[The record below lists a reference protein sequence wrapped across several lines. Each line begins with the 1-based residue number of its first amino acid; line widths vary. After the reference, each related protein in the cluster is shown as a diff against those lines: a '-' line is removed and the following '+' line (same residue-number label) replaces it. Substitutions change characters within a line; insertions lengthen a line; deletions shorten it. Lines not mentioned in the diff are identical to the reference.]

1 MVIDEAG
8 GMVTIPRGVKL
19 DLGATAKALAADRA
33 AAAAHAATGAGVLVS
48 LGGDIAVAGPPP
60 EGGWAVRAAEDH
72 RDGPDAPGQTV
83 TIDSGGLATSST
95 TVRRWGPGAHH
106 IIDPD
111 TGKPAR
117 AWWRTVCAAAASCVD
132 ANIATT
138 AAIVRGESAARL
150 AERAPDAGPA
160 RAPRRWGHHRRRLA
174 ARARRGSVA
183 MSAHGP
189 TALWYV
195 TRGAGAM
202 TLVLLT
208 ASVVLGIVEW
218 RGWQPAGAP
227 RFAVASMHRTVGL
240 LALALLAVHVAT
252 TLLDPFPHIGL
263 LNAAVPFVT
272 SYRPLWVGLG
282 TLAADVMVAV
292 VVTSLVRRRLGYRA
306 WRGVHW
312 LSYACWP
319 VALLHGIGAG
329 SDTKSTWMLG
339 LTLACVAAV
348 VVALGAR
355 VAAAGTPQL
364 ARSRRHRRDG
374 YWRDRPGGL
383 AAAGAARA
391 RMGAP
396 RGNAPRTVLAGFSAA
411 APAAG
416 GRPRGDALARPFST
430 SLDGEIRNGLSPAG
444 TGVVDLRLR
453 LREGPGGVLTI
464 RLGGD
469 TLPDGG
475 LQMNRSAVTLRTVT
489 GGGDYRGRVEALSG
503 TDLRALVGSADG
515 HALRLSVSLALG
527 GPTVTGQLQ
536 GRPVPARGA

>member
-1 MVIDEAG
+1 
-8 GMVTIPRGVKL
+8 
-19 DLGATAKALAADRA
+19 
-33 AAAAHAATGAGVLVS
+33 
-48 LGGDIAVAGPPP
+48 
-60 EGGWAVRAAEDH
+60 
-72 RDGPDAPGQTV
+72 
-83 TIDSGGLATSST
+83 
-95 TVRRWGPGAHH
+95 
-106 IIDPD
+106 
-111 TGKPAR
+111 
-117 AWWRTVCAAAASCVD
+117 
-132 ANIATT
+132 
-138 AAIVRGESAARL
+138 
-150 AERAPDAGPA
+150 
-160 RAPRRWGHHRRRLA
+160 
-174 ARARRGSVA
+174 

-189 TALWYV
+189 TVLWYV

-208 ASVVLGIVEW
+208 ASVVLGIAEW

-240 LALALLAVHVAT
+240 LALALLVVHVAT

-355 VAAAGTPQL
+355 VAAAETPQFVRAAAFPGMAVGVIVLGVWLAQGPLARGWAPRAGTP
-364 ARSRRHRRDG
+364 RK
-374 YWRDRPGGL
+374 
-383 AAAGAARA
+383 
-391 RMGAP
+391 
-396 RGNAPRTVLAGFSAA
+396 VLAGFS
-411 APAAG
+411 PRRPVPVAG
-416 GRPRGDALARPFST
+416 RQDALARPFST

-444 TGVVDLRLR
+444 TGVVDLRMR

-475 LQMNRSAVTLRTVT
+475 LHMNRSAVSLRSAD
-489 GGGDYRGRVEALSG
+489 GSGEYRGRVVSLSG
-503 TDLRALVGSADG
+503 TDLRALVGSANG
-515 HALRLSVSLALG
+515 HALRLDVSLALG
-527 GPTVTGQLQ
+527 GQVVGGELRS
-536 GRPVPARGA
+536 RPVPESGA